1 MKKYLG
7 SIYIFISAVFW
18 GTSGLFVNSLRNIFG
33 IKDIQIILGRSI
45 FTVLFLGLFMLFF
58 ARDALKIKLKDLWI
72 FACAGVLSIAFF
84 NFCYYRTMAYMGI
97 SVAAVLM
104 YTAPIFVMIISVIFF
119 KEKVTFVKVACCLL
133 AVLGCAL
140 VSGIIG
146 STASFNGIGLV
157 FGLLTGFG
165 YSLYGIISSIL
176 LKKGY
181 NSFTINFYSFIFVA
195 ISCVIFDI
203 QNLKHTYSLYTASY
217 KPMVIILLMALIN
230 TVIPYIL
237 YSSGLKTVKPTV
249 GIIIATV
256 EPVVATI
263 LDMAVYRKFPDIFGY
278 LGIIIIL
285 TSVLV
290 LNLFGEKEK
299 NHVS

>member
-7 SIYIFISAVFW
+7 TFYIFISAAFW
-18 GTSGLFVNSLRNIFG
+18 GTSGVFVNSLRNIFG
-33 IKDIQIILGRSI
+33 ISDIQIVFGRAV
-45 FTVLFLGLFMLFF
+45 FTVLFLGLYFLFF
-58 ARDALKIKLKDLWI
+58 DRKALKIKLNDLWI
-72 FACAGVLSIAFF
+72 FACCGIFSIAFF
-84 NFCYYRTMAYMGI
+84 NFCYYRTISYLGV

-119 KEKVTFVKVACCLL
+119 KEKLNFIKVCCCLL
-133 AVLGCAL
+133 AVLGCAF
-140 VSGIIG
+140 VSGIVG
-146 STASFNGIGLV
+146 AKTTFNGIGLV
-157 FGLLTGFG
+157 FGLLTGLG

-181 NSFTINFYSFIFVA
+181 NSFTVNFYSFVFVFLA
-195 ISCVIFDI
+195 TFIINI
-203 QNLKHTYSLYTASY
+203 KNLNSTVSLYTASY
-217 KPMVIILLMALIN
+217 KPMLVIILMAVIN

-249 GIIIATV
+249 AIIVATV
-256 EPVVATI
+256 EPIVATI
-263 LDMAVYRKFPDIFGY
+263 FDMAVYKKFPDAFGY

-285 TSVLV
+285 SSVLI

-299 NHVS
+299 QKC